1 MAVAEFSGLSP
12 LNASN
17 PKRKK
22 KSRHHKKKGHKKNS
36 HHTKKRSAAAL
47 LRAVAHTQG
56 VRAGNNGGISIDPN
70 SPWTKIFREIYSER
84 TVSRPKGRK
93 GQQRGSGGLS
103 DLLGTVGG
111 LINAVPQIAIG
122 LLGKILG

>member
-12 LNASN
+12 LNTSN
-17 PKRKK
+17 PRRKK
-22 KSRHHKKKGHKKNS
+22 KSHNKKKSHKKNS
-36 HHTKKRSAAAL
+36 HHSKKKSAAAL

-93 GQQRGSGGLS
+93 GQQRGSGGISTLLS
-103 DLLGTVGG
+103 TVGS
-111 LINAVPQIAIG
+111 LINAVPQIAVG
-122 LLGKILG
+122 LLSNILG